1 MKREK
6 ELLKQF
12 SNWLNEKDRQNW
24 EIERYVEDLV
34 NQLNNKN
41 LIKERLITIGLG
53 MVAVI
58 IVLGFIILVNFCL
71 SKFN

>member
-1 MKREK
+1 MRKEK
-6 ELLKQF
+6 KLLKRF
-12 SNWLNEKDRQNW
+12 SDWLNEKDRQNW

-53 MVAVI
+53 TFAVI
-58 IVLGFIILVNFCL
+58 IVLGFIILVNFYL
-71 SKFN
+71 HNK

>member
-1 MKREK
+1 MKKEK
-6 ELLKQF
+6 KLLKRF
-12 SNWLNEKDRQNW
+12 SDWLNEKDRQNW

-53 MVAVI
+53 TFAVI
-58 IVLGFIILVNFCL
+58 IVLGFIILVNFYL
-71 SKFN
+71 HNR